1 MLSHGFLR
9 SENTR
14 HRQVSRRLG
23 DGLFKLPIRIFNH
36 YIQLPVLILGLIEA
50 AILVI
55 AVYAGAYLRFSGGLA
70 EITQSIGPLFPRGLV
85 FAAVMMLSMV
95 AMGLYHARLQPRRTG
110 MLLRVAVGFV
120 LSGAVMTALF
130 YLFPY
135 LYLGRGALA
144 LTVLFSFV
152 LIAVVR
158 LLFYA
163 VVDDDLFKRRV
174 LVFGAGEKAAS
185 VLNMRRRADVR
196 GFKLV
201 GFVSSPSEAV
211 KVPGDLLVDVN
222 EPLYQFAAA
231 NAVDEIVVA
240 IDDRRRGLPVQGL
253 LDCKLGGIM
262 VSDALTFFE
271 RETGTVKLDLLYPSW
286 MIFSEGF
293 GGVSSTQVPS
303 RIFDI
308 LASLALLVITWPAML
323 VTALAIKIEDG
334 AGAPVFYRQKRVGF
348 KGALFDVL
356 KFRSMG
362 VDAEKDGQAKWA
374 EVNDVRVTRVGS
386 VIRKYRIDELPQIF
400 NVLRGDMCFVG
411 PRPERPDFVDELSA
425 DIPYY
430 RERHCV
436 KPGITGWAQLCY
448 QYGSS
453 RKDALEKL
461 QYDLYYVK
469 NRSLLFD
476 LMILLQTAEVV
487 LWKTGAR

>member
-1 MLSHGFLR
+1 M
-9 SENTR
+9 
-14 HRQVSRRLG
+14 
-23 DGLFKLPIRIFNH
+23 PIRIFNH
-36 YIQLPVLILGLIEA
+36 YIQLPVLILGLIEVTV
-50 AILVI
+50 LV
-55 AVYAGAYLRFSGGLA
+55 ASVYAGAYLRFSGSLA
-70 EITQSIGPLFPRGLV
+70 EITQSIGPLLPRGLV
-85 FAAVMMLSMV
+85 FAAVMILSMV
-95 AMGLYHARLQPRRTG
+95 AMGLYHARLQPRRVG
-110 MLLRVAVGFV
+110 MLLRVAVSFV
-120 LSGAVMTALF
+120 LSGAVLSVLF

-144 LTVLFSFV
+144 LTVFISGMS
-152 LIAVVR
+152 IALVR

-201 GFVSSPSEAV
+201 GFVAPPSESTR
-211 KVPGDLLVDVN
+211 VPADLLVDVDG
-222 EPLYQFAAA
+222 PLSQFATASG
-231 NAVDEIVVA
+231 VDEIVVA
-240 IDDRRRGLPVQGL
+240 IDDRRRGLPVQAL
-253 LDCKLGGIM
+253 LDCKLDGIM

-293 GGVSSTQVPS
+293 GGVSSTPIPS
-303 RIFDI
+303 RVFDV
-308 LASLALLVITWPAML
+308 LASLALLAVTWPVML
-323 VTALAIKIEDG
+323 ITALAIKIEEG
-334 AGAPVFYRQKRVGF
+334 PGAPVFYRQQRVGF
-348 KGALFDVL
+348 KGAVFDVL
-356 KFRSMG
+356 KFRSMR
-362 VDAEKDGQAKWA
+362 VDAEKDGRAQWA
-374 EVNDVRVTRVGS
+374 QENDSRVTRVGS